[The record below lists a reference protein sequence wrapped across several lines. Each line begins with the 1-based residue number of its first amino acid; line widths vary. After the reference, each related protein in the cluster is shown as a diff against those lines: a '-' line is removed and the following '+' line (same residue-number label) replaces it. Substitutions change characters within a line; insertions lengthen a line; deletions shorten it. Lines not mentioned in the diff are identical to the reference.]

1 MLVFLCVVLSV
12 CICKHVCLR
21 YSVSVGVCKHVCLFM
36 FVCVSVCVC
45 VVICGYMCLCV
56 EVKEWSKTLK
66 TLKTEATKGHS
77 NDKSKYEL

>member
-45 VVICGYMCLCV
+45 VCGDLCLYVSVCG
-56 EVKEWSKTLK
+56 SKGMVQDP
-66 TLKTEATKGHS
+66 E
-77 NDKSKYEL
+77 DPED